1 MAYVNVVSFVLYFYQ
16 KISSAISIIGIID
29 YLHENNPFLKLEQ
42 ICVLNSTTCVFGS
55 SSSRPLSRGNG
66 EFPRES
72 YISLRF
78 KNHVPVKE
86 LFPRVVKIFL
96 GKEKKL

>member
-1 MAYVNVVSFVLYFYQ
+1 VY
-16 KISSAISIIGIID
+16 
-29 YLHENNPFLKLEQ
+29 
-42 ICVLNSTTCVFGS
+42 TTCVFGCS
-55 SSSRPLSRGNG
+55 PSRPLSRGNG

-72 YISLRF
+72 YISLPF